1 MHVFEQKVPMI
12 SFYLTFLS
20 GEEWVQEDDPFSEQ
34 QWDEGDNGTGESDHA
49 VASGPF
55 ASGDVLHQALQ

>member
-1 MHVFEQKVPMI
+1 MI

-20 GEEWVQEDDPFSEQ
+20 GEEWVQDDDPFLEQ

-49 VASGPF
+49 AASGPS